1 VSAFP
6 GSAAGIAAAV
16 AAGEISAAA
25 VTAAYLE
32 AAVGETTLNAFTLID
47 AEGATTAAAAVDRR
61 RSAGE
66 EPGLLAG
73 VPAVLKDLIDQAG
86 LPTTCG
92 SGFYREVPGIS
103 AAVVRRLEE
112 AGAVVLGRTGLH
124 EFAFGFS
131 SENDWWGPVRNPWD
145 PATSPGGSSGGSAAA
160 VAAGLAP
167 VGIGTDTGGS
177 VRVPA
182 ALCGLVG
189 LKPTHGRV
197 PLTGVFPL
205 AASLDTVGPLARTV
219 GDAALAYR
227 VMAGHAPDD
236 PRSADRP
243 VTAPAGPA
251 DLSRC
256 RFAVPLPWTAH
267 PLSPE
272 VRDGFRF
279 ALEAL
284 ARQGAAVEQVHVP
297 ELAAP
302 GLAEASMYPEVAAV
316 HRGWMQE
323 HPERYGPDVRHRLE
337 RALAVGAAEHAAG
350 LAWRGRV
357 RRAFDAL
364 LAGFDAVVTPT
375 TAVLRKEIGEEQVA
389 TEEGPIP
396 YRQALSAFTA
406 LVNHAGH
413 PALALPLAVPPA
425 FPNDPPPSLQAIAR
439 RWEEHRLLEIGLALE
454 QAALVAF
461 RPPAGWAAPGDAP
474 VATGAPMG
482 AAPGHN

>member
-1 VSAFP
+1 MRALP
-6 GSAAGIAAAV
+6 GTAAGIAAGV
-16 AAGEISAAA
+16 AAGETAAA
-25 VTAAYLE
+25 TVAAAHLE
-32 AAVGETTLNAFTLID
+32 AAAGEATLNAFTLLD
-47 AEGATTAAAAVDRR
+47 EKGATAAARAVDERL
-61 RSAGE
+61 AGGE

-73 VPAVLKDLIDQAG
+73 VPVVLKDLIDQAG

-92 SGFYREVPGIS
+92 SGFYRRLP
-103 AAVVRRLEE
+103 AAPATVVRRLEQ

-145 PATSPGGSSGGSAAA
+145 PGTSPGGSSGGSAAA

-219 GDAALAYR
+219 ADAALAYR
-227 VMAGHAPDD
+227 VMAGHDPDD
-236 PRSADRP
+236 PPSADRP
-243 VTAPAGPA
+243 VKAPEGPA

-256 RFAVPLPWTAH
+256 RFAVPLPWAAH

-272 VRDGFRF
+272 VRDGLRF

-284 ARQGAAVEQVHVP
+284 ARQGAVVEHVHEP
-297 ELAAP
+297 ELAPP

-316 HRGWMQE
+316 HRQWMQE
-323 HPERYGPDVRHRLE
+323 HPERYGPGVRRRLE
-337 RALAVGAAEHAAG
+337 RALSVSPAEHAAG
-350 LAWRGRV
+350 LAWRSRV
-357 RRAFDAL
+357 RRALDTLLADFDAL
-364 LAGFDAVVTPT
+364 VTPT
-375 TAVLRKEIGEEQVA
+375 VAVLRKEIGNDQVT
-389 TEEGPIP
+389 TEEGPMP
-396 YRQALSAFTA
+396 YRRALSAFTS

-413 PALALPLAVPPA
+413 PALALPLAAPVA
-425 FPNDPPPSLQAIAR
+425 FSGDVPPSLQLVGR
-439 RWEEHRLLEIGLALE
+439 RWEEHRLLEIGLGLE
-454 QAALVAF
+454 QAGLVAF
-461 RPPAGWAAPGDAP
+461 RPPGIWAAP
-474 VATGAPMG
+474 
-482 AAPGHN
+482 